1 MFSVQSVSS
10 DTAVLDVLP
19 LEESP
24 FFVLAEEDPK
34 VHVSSRET
42 VCGWSPR
49 REWPDRPLAS
59 GVPHRPPSSEPAGI
73 DPSLSDK
80 LLKNYKEHG
89 AILKELGL
97 DPSVKDLEV
106 TEEIPIGKEADSVQS
121 VKGTL
126 HHTMLPNYT
135 ISFNICIRPSG
146 VVHIVTH
153 I

>member
-1 MFSVQSVSS
+1 ML
-10 DTAVLDVLP
+10 AVLS

-24 FFVLAEEDPK
+24 LYVLGEEDPK
-34 VHVSSRET
+34 VYVSSGET

-59 GVPHRPPSSEPAGI
+59 GAPHRPPSTEPAGI

-106 TEEIPIGKEADSVQS
+106 TEEIPIGKGSRFCPIFERNFTSHYVA
-121 VKGTL
+121 KL
-126 HHTMLPNYT
+126 HYKFQHLHKTKWGLYLL
-135 ISFNICIRPSG
+135 
-146 VVHIVTH
+146 
-153 I
+153 